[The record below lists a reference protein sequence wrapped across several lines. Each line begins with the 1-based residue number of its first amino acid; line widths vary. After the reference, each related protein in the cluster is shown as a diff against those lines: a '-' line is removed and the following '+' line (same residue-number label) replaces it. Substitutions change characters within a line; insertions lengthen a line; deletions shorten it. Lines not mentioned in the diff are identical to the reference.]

1 MATTHKGRMAAWIV
15 PLWAEAAAMGRSVL
29 LAWAIGPEELGR
41 AMLLAMTLRLAEM
54 VSDIGVERLLMQSPK
69 GDTPGMMAAL
79 QGAALMRG
87 LVMAGLLVALALPMA
102 WLLPDGAG
110 ALSYGVLALIPLM
123 RGMAHL
129 DYRRCERGFDYR
141 PLALVEGGSTL
152 VMLAMV
158 PVSLWVWPD
167 HRAILGALVAQAAAH
182 LLLSHVVAERRFA
195 MAFDRA
201 VMHEALAFGLPLVLN
216 GILLFA
222 IFQADRLIV
231 AGFLGWAEVAIY
243 GVALQLAMLP
253 AQITGRAAQSL
264 LAPRLRVALAQGNLG
279 AVARSAIWGH
289 VVLGALFAVGFT
301 SVAPLFV
308 RLVFGEGFELS
319 SLLAAAFGIAA
330 GFRILRT
337 PLSQI
342 AVATDR
348 TGDPAR
354 ANVLR
359 ALALIPATVAA
370 FMGQPLAVIAL
381 FAALGEGAATL
392 RAFLLLRGTIAAP
405 VHSTVYA

>member
-1 MATTHKGRMAAWIV
+1 VAATRKGRMAAWIV
-15 PLWAEAAAMGRSVL
+15 PLWAEAAATGRSVL

-41 AMLLAMTLRLAEM
+41 AMLLALTLRLAEM
-54 VSDIGVERLLMQSPK
+54 VSDIGVERMLMQSPD
-69 GDTPGMMAAL
+69 GDAPGMIAAL
-79 QGAALMRG
+79 QGAALARG
-87 LVMAGLLVALALPMA
+87 LVMAGLLVALAWPMA
-102 WLLPDGAG
+102 WLLPDGAD
-110 ALSYGVLALIPLM
+110 ALSYGVLALIPLL

-129 DYRRCERGFDYR
+129 DYRRAERGFSYG
-141 PLALVEGGSTL
+141 PLVMVEGGSTL

-158 PVSLWVWPD
+158 PVCLWVWPD

-182 LLLSHVVAERRFA
+182 LVLSHLVATRRFA
-195 MAFDRA
+195 VVFDRS
-201 VMHEALAFGLPLVLN
+201 VMRNALAFGLPLVLN
-216 GILLFA
+216 AVLLFA

-231 AGFLGWAEVAIY
+231 AGFLGWADVAIY

-264 LAPRLRVALAQGNLG
+264 LAPRLRVAFAQGNLG
-279 AVARSAIWGH
+279 TVAQGAILSH
-289 VVLGALFAVGFT
+289 VVLGALFATGFT
-301 SVAPLFV
+301 LVAPLFV
-308 RLVFGEGFELS
+308 NLVYGEDFHLIMPV
-319 SLLAAAFGIAA
+319 AAAFGIAA

-354 ANVLR
+354 ANILR
-359 ALALIPATVAA
+359 AFALIPATVAA

-381 FAALGEGAATL
+381 FAALGEAAATL

-405 VHSTVYA
+405 VNSTVYA

>member
-1 MATTHKGRMAAWIV
+1 MAATRKGRMAAWIV

-41 AMLLAMTLRLAEM
+41 AMLLALTLRLAEM
-54 VSDIGVERLLMQSPK
+54 VSDIGVERMLMQSPD
-69 GDTPGMMAAL
+69 GDSKGMMAAL
-79 QGAALMRG
+79 QGAALARG
-87 LVMAGLLVALALPMA
+87 LVMAGLLLVLAWPMA
-102 WLLPDGAG
+102 MLLPDGAG

-129 DYRRCERGFDYR
+129 DYRRAERGFNYR
-141 PLALVEGGSTL
+141 PLVVVEGGSTL

-158 PVSLWVWPD
+158 PVCLWVWPD
-167 HRAILGALVAQAAAH
+167 HRAILGALVAQSVAH
-182 LLLSHVVAERRFA
+182 LVLSHLLAERRFQVV
-195 MAFDRA
+195 FDRA
-201 VMHEALAFGLPLVLN
+201 VMRSALAFGLPLVLN
-216 GILLFA
+216 AMLLFA

-231 AGFLGWAEVAIY
+231 AGFLGWADVAIY

-264 LAPRLRVALAQGNLG
+264 LAPRLRVALAQGNLPT
-279 AVARSAIWGH
+279 VAQSAIWGH
-289 VVLGALFAVGFT
+289 VVLGTLFAVCFT
-301 SVAPLFV
+301 VVAPLFV
-308 RLVFGEGFELS
+308 RLVYGEGFDLTMA
-319 SLLAAAFGIAA
+319 LAAGFGIAA